1 MPNELIIR
9 DQITEDLQG
18 AIRGGSHGLDVVPKL
33 IKHALEQRAWEERLI
48 RVTKRTFPG
57 FPTFAEYV
65 VSRPPEG
72 LGTTIELVQRLIS
85 DDPKTLAMLRKATTG
100 KPGAHN
106 NNVIRKRTRQGNSR
120 AYTLDRLERERPDLF
135 ARVTTRELSANAAAL
150 EAGWRKKLSPFDRA
164 LRAIEALSPADRDR
178 LFMLFQQRSAA

>member
-1 MPNELIIR
+1 MVSCARQPMPNELIIR

-33 IKHALEQRAWEERLI
+33 IKNALEQRAWEERLI

-85 DDPKTLAMLRKATTG
+85 DDPETLAMLREATT
-100 KPGAHN
+100 
-106 NNVIRKRTRQGNSR
+106 
-120 AYTLDRLERERPDLF
+120 
-135 ARVTTRELSANAAAL
+135 
-150 EAGWRKKLSPFDRA
+150 
-164 LRAIEALSPADRDR
+164 
-178 LFMLFQQRSAA
+178 